1 MLKRQDMKNVAETK
15 ENLWFLVL
23 KQLLTFITIV
33 VLCGCIIP
41 ALWKLIAG
49 KDGGINAV
57 ILTSAVYS
65 LLVLF
70 VFVKT
75 KWCVFSRSYLQ
86 SRPWAVLTW
95 SALAGAGAI
104 IPGAFI
110 EEFLPDMTNVVEA
123 EIQALIGND
132 YGYFVLC
139 ILAPFVEEA
148 VFRGAVLRSLLPRMK
163 SGWAAI
169 AISAA
174 LFSLIHMN
182 PAQMP
187 FAFIAGL
194 LLGWMYS
201 RTGSIL
207 PGVAYHWINNTLVFA
222 LVRVLPP
229 QLVNGG
235 LTDLFGGDHK
245 KVALAVIFSL
255 FILLPSVYQIA
266 IRTKR

>member
-1 MLKRQDMKNVAETK
+1 MIDMAEKK
-15 ENLWFLVL
+15 ESLWLIVL
-23 KQLLTFITIV
+23 RQLLTFIVIV
-33 VLCGCIIP
+33 ALCGSIVP
-41 ALWKLIAG
+41 WLWKLIAG
-49 KDGGINAV
+49 KDGGIDAV
-57 ILTSAVYS
+57 ILTSAIYS
-65 LLVLF
+65 MLVLF
-70 VFVKT
+70 VFIKT
-75 KWCVFSRSYLQ
+75 RWCVFSRTYLQ

-104 IPGAFI
+104 VPGAFI
-110 EEFLPDMTNVVEA
+110 EELLPDMTNVVEA

-139 ILAPFVEEA
+139 IFAPFVEEA
-148 VFRGAVLRSLLPRMK
+148 VFRGAILRSLLPRMN
-163 SGWAAI
+163 SRWAAI

-174 LFSLIHMN
+174 LFSLVHMN

-187 FAFIAGL
+187 FAFLAGL

-207 PGVAYHWINNTLVFA
+207 PGVAYHWINNTIVFVMA
-222 LVRVLPP
+222 RVLPP

-255 FILLPSVYQIA
+255 FILIPSVYQIA

>member
-1 MLKRQDMKNVAETK
+1 MKDIEEVK
-15 ENLWFLVL
+15 ENIWLLVF
-23 KQLLTFITIV
+23 KQLLAFIAIV
-33 VLCGCIIP
+33 ALCGSIIP
-41 ALWKLIAG
+41 SVWKLIAG
-49 KDGGINAV
+49 KEGGINAV

-65 LLVLF
+65 LLVLV
-70 VFVKT
+70 VFIKT

-95 SALAGAGAI
+95 SALAGTGAI
-104 IPGAFI
+104 IPGMFI
-110 EEFLPDMTNVVEA
+110 QEFLPDITNVVED
-123 EIQALIGND
+123 EMQALIDND

-139 ILAPFVEEA
+139 IFAPFVEES

-163 SGWAAI
+163 SRWTAI

-174 LFSLIHMN
+174 LFSLVHMN

-207 PGVAYHWINNTLVFA
+207 PGVAYHWVNNTLVFVA
-222 LVRVLPP
+222 VRLLPP
-229 QLVNGG
+229 QLANGE
-235 LTDLFGGDHK
+235 LIDVFGGDQK
-245 KVALAVIFSL
+245 KVILAVIFSL
-255 FILLPSVYQIA
+255 FILLPSIYQLA